1 MDRLKKCIENLVSAA
16 GYVGLFSVEMMHC
29 KDDDKF
35 YFTEI
40 NLRNDG
46 AEAFVTKYGANLPL
60 NHVEDLLRLAIDKAD
75 RISPWLLYLGDAPF
89 CFCCVW
95 RYFCLDIG

>member
-1 MDRLKKCIENLVSAA
+1 MVRNIINSISNLIRTI

-29 KDDDKF
+29 KTDEKF

-46 AEAFVTKYGANLPL
+46 AESFVTKYGANLPL
-60 NHVEDLLRLAIDKAD
+60 NHIEDLLGEPLTVQTEEHPGYYI
-75 RISPWLLYLGDAPF
+75 
-89 CFCCVW
+89 
-95 RYFCLDIG
+95 